1 MINSKRWLALTVFAA
16 GVLAVSSVRA
26 GVASYAGTACVR
38 SQSNAQPWYGQS
50 SADAYQGGNFICP
63 AVQLGGQL
71 NGAVVYGRDVHPASE
86 VRCSA
91 RVRDTM
97 GGGGFTTA
105 TVGSGVGSTG
115 YFTMDLGGLPA
126 PGFITGGAKFIYCT
140 MGAAN
145 LSGGNVIYSYTVDE
159 L

>member
-16 GVLAVSSVRA
+16 GLLAVSSVRA

-38 SQSNAQPWYGQS
+38 SQSRDQPWYAQA
-50 SADAYQGGNFICP
+50 SADAFQGGNFICP

-71 NGAVVYGRDVHPASE
+71 NQAVVNVRDVNPSSE

-91 RVRDTM
+91 RVRDTR

-105 TVGSGVGSTG
+105 SVGTGIMPTG
-115 YFTMDLGGLPA
+115 YFTLELGGLPA
-126 PGFITGGAKFIYCT
+126 PGFITGGSKFIYCT
-140 MGAAN
+140 MGAPVLDSGN
-145 LSGGNVIYSYTVDE
+145 LIYSYTIDE